1 MKITIP
7 ESTAEIKLG
16 DYQKYVKVV
25 QDSDD
30 ESFQGLK
37 MIELFCH
44 VPFRDVVKMKMT
56 DVSETLDILNKAF
69 EKKRKPF
76 KEYKRFFIN
85 EVEFGFIP
93 DLESI
98 SMGEY
103 IDITEY
109 LGVNEDLHKLMAVL
123 YRPITES
130 TRDLYN
136 IEKYEGSEEYSDV
149 MKLAPLDVCL
159 EASVFFYHLMNDLLS
174 VMKHSSEPQ
183 VMEVMDLVQKKFSQ
197 LNGDGIPVSLPLV
210 EKVI

>member
-16 DYQKYVKVV
+16 DYQKYVSVV
-25 QDSDD
+25 ENSDND

-56 DVSETLDILNKAF
+56 DVSETLEILNKAF
-69 EKKRKPF
+69 EKKRKF
-76 KEYKRFFIN
+76 KNRFTIN

-93 DLESI
+93 DLESL

-103 IDITEY
+103 IDVTQY

-136 IEKYEGSEEYSDV
+136 IEDYKGSETYSDI
-149 MKLAPLDVCL
+149 MRFAPLDTVL
-159 EASVFFYHLMNDLLS
+159 EASVFFYHLTKALIQG
-174 VMKHSSEPQ
+174 MKHSSEPQ
-183 VMEVMDLVQKKFSQ
+183 VMEVMDLVQTKFSQ
-197 LNGDGIPVSLPLV
+197 LNGDGTAVSLPLV
-210 EKVI
+210 ERVI

>member
-16 DYQKYVKVV
+16 DYQKYVSVV
-25 QDSDD
+25 ENSDND

-69 EKKRKPF
+69 EKKRKF
-76 KEYKRFFIN
+76 KNRFTIN

-93 DLESI
+93 DLESL

-103 IDITEY
+103 IDVTQY

-136 IEKYEGSEEYSDV
+136 IEDYKGSETYSDI
-149 MKLAPLDVCL
+149 MRFAPLDTVL
-159 EASVFFYHLMNDLLS
+159 EASVFFYHLTKALIH
-174 VMKHSSEPQ
+174 VMSHSSEPQ
-183 VMEVMDLVQKKFSQ
+183 VMEVMDLVQMKFSQ
-197 LNGDGIPVSLPLV
+197 LNGGGIPVSMPLV

>member
-1 MKITIP
+1 MRITIP

-16 DYQKYVKVV
+16 DYQKYVSVV
-25 QDSDD
+25 ENSDND

-44 VPFRDVVKMKMT
+44 VPFRDVVKMKMV
-56 DVSETLDILNKAF
+56 DVSETLEILNKAF
-69 EKKRKPF
+69 EKKRKF
-76 KEYKRFFIN
+76 KNRFTIN

-103 IDITEY
+103 IDITQY

-136 IEKYEGSEEYSDV
+136 IEDYKGSEEYSDI
-149 MKLAPLDVCL
+149 MRFAPLDTVL
-159 EASVFFYHLMNDLLS
+159 EASVFFYHLTKALIH
-174 VMKHSSEPQ
+174 VMSHSSDPQ
-183 VMEVMDLVQKKFSQ
+183 VMEVMGLVQTKFSQ
-197 LNGDGIPVSLPLV
+197 QSGGGIVPSLPLV
-210 EKVI
+210 ERVI